1 MESFIFGHSSQG
13 LPIIGHRFGNSG
25 PHILIL
31 GGVHGDESE
40 GVKAGYGLLERF
52 QESYFPYNL
61 RVTLVPAFNI
71 DGVLAK
77 SRTNARGVD
86 LNRNLPTK
94 DWSPEAATPR
104 YNPGPFPCS
113 EPENKA
119 LTAFITIEKLRLV
132 FSLHSWKPV
141 INVNGGCRPEAEV
154 LKRLTGYEIAE
165 DIGYPTPGSLGTYTG
180 LERDIPTIT
189 YEIER
194 GLATGPI
201 LETHVPALI
210 ESLKTSQARF

>member
-1 MESFIFGHSSQG
+1 MESFIFGRSSQG
-13 LPIIGHRFGNSG
+13 LPIMAYRFGSSG

-40 GVKAGYGLLERF
+40 GVKASLGLLEKF

-61 RVTLVPAFNI
+61 KVTLVPAFNI
-71 DGVLAK
+71 DGVLANT
-77 SRTNARGVD
+77 RTNARGVD

-104 YNPGPFPCS
+104 YNPGPSPCS
-113 EPENKA
+113 EPENQA
-119 LTAFITIEKLRLV
+119 LAEFIATEKPRLV
-132 FSLHSWKPV
+132 LSLHSWKPV
-141 INVNGGCRPEAEV
+141 INVNGSCRPEAEV
-154 LKRLTGYEIAE
+154 LKKLTGYEIVE
-165 DIGYPTPGSLGTYTG
+165 DIGYPTPGSLGTFTG

-194 GLATGPI
+194 GLGTEPI
-201 LETHVPALI
+201 LQKHVPALI